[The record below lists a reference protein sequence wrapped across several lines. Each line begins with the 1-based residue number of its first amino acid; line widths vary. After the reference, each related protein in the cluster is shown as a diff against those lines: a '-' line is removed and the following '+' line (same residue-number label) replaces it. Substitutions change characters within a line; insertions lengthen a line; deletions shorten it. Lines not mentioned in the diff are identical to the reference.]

1 MQLNHICQM
10 ASEEN
15 REHLYTQK
23 LYPTVNN
30 DDLLEF
36 RIPPNPKGQ
45 LDLANV
51 KLHFMATIA
60 TPSTQNID
68 ISPQNFFGPKQ
79 FSSLELR
86 VNGEAVSRRSCAN
99 EYFLAS
105 YFQNFLNYSLDYQTS
120 AKRPMG
126 IFDYTNASTV
136 QIKAFPAA
144 EKIGFKNSRSNVINT
159 KEFEILMPIDSTIFY
174 ANELLPSNTPL
185 DLSFERMG
193 GASSAILH
201 DDSAVDNATLT
212 LEDCYLLLP
221 FKRDEALFQLER
233 NAIQRPI
240 KLRYDEYVI
249 KRFNL
254 PKGTSNV
261 MMSDILAGNLPN
273 KLLWGLLSMDS
284 YTGTFKQSSTRFNRG
299 GLVKANMYINGKEAT
314 GYPVSMSESHVTL
327 PFTKFL
333 ENANQY
339 QNGYL
344 SRTISLIE
352 FEQGNFILSQ
362 TINPGTSGSVS
373 FEFEFESALNKDMVL
388 ITCGIYD
395 KTMRLDHQRNFQI
408 T

>member
-1 MQLNHICQM
+1 MT
-10 ASEEN
+10 SVEN

-45 LDLANV
+45 LDLANA
-51 KLHFMATIA
+51 KLHFVATIA
-60 TPSTQNID
+60 TPATGGVD

-79 FSSLELR
+79 FSSLEIR

-105 YFQNFLNYSLDYQTS
+105 YFQTFLNYSLDYQTT
-120 AKRPMG
+120 ALRPMG
-126 IFDYTNASTV
+126 IYDYTQSTTA
-136 QIKAFPAA
+136 QIKTFP
-144 EKIGFKNSRSNVINT
+144 EDLKVGFKASRSNVIT
-159 KEFEILMPIDSTIFY
+159 SKEYEILMPIDSTIFY

-185 DLSFERMG
+185 DLSFERLG

-201 DDSAVDNATLT
+201 ADSNVDGSTLA

-221 FKRDEALFQLER
+221 FKKDDAMFQLER
-233 NAIQRPI
+233 NAIQRPL

-249 KRFNL
+249 KRFNV

-261 MMSDILAGNLPN
+261 MMSDVIAGNLPN

-284 YTGTFKQSSTRFNRG
+284 YTGSFKLSSTRFNRNG
-299 GLVKANMYINGKEAT
+299 MVKANMYINGKEAV
-314 GYPVSMSESHVTL
+314 GYPVSMSGAHVTL

-333 ENANQY
+333 ENSNQY

-344 SRTISLIE
+344 SRTISLLE

-362 TINPGTSGSVS
+362 TIEPDTSGSVS
-373 FEFEFESALNKDMVL
+373 FEFGFDSVLSKDLVL
-388 ITCGIYD
+388 ITCCIHD
-395 KTMRLDHQRNFQI
+395 KLMRIDHQRNFQI